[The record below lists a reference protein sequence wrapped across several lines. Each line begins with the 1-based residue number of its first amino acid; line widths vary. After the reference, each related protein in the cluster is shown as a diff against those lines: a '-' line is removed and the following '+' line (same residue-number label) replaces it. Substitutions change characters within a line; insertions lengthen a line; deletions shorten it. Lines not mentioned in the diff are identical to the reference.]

1 MGESKKDDEIVNKDL
16 TNDAAEAEDTDIDKS
31 FAHSTDTHADIVQK
45 ASEGTDEEN
54 LEQEDIDTDD
64 DAEDKKPS
72 RRGVLIFG
80 IVGAIAAAPLGLGA
94 GYLLKT
100 HNETS
105 QSRQVLEGIFQSQGS
120 ITPVNTNTQVFTGQ
134 KLQNANVEQKS
145 LIGGT
150 GNTAEEAAVFI
161 FNNGKTNNAEIKIVD
176 VYIDFNSQ
184 RSRDFVL
191 INQNVFKNMVEN
203 GRIELRIH
211 PVSSGSALSIYSPEA
226 LAESFVAAPD
236 KSWSLMISLLQLSA
250 ELQNTEDKEV
260 LPELLKKVEE
270 NGISGITE
278 KSITN
283 GTFASWIIAVGNDE
297 KLKTDYYPPIVY
309 VNDTVMNPNKVDYNN
324 TTTVQDFITSTK

>member
-1 MGESKKDDEIVNKDL
+1 MGESKKDDEIVNEDL
-16 TNDAAEAEDTDIDKS
+16 TNDNAEGTDIDKS
-31 FAHSTDTHADIVQK
+31 LSHSTDVHADAVQK
-45 ASEGTDEEN
+45 ASEDTKEDSVQENDDIEE
-54 LEQEDIDTDD
+54 EI
-64 DAEDKKPS
+64 KKPS

-94 GYLLKT
+94 GYLLKM

-105 QSRQVLEGIFQSQGS
+105 QSRQVLEGIFESQGP

-161 FNNGKTNNAEIKIVD
+161 FNNGKKNDDEIKIVD

-184 RSRDFVL
+184 HSRDFVL

-226 LAESFVAAPD
+226 LAESFVVAPE
-236 KSWSLMISLLQLSA
+236 KSWTLMISLLQLSA

-270 NGISGITE
+270 NGISDISE
-278 KSITN
+278 ESITN
-283 GTFASWIIAVGNDE
+283 GTFASWIVAVGNDE

-309 VNDTVMNPNKVDYNN
+309 VNDTVMDPNKVDYNN